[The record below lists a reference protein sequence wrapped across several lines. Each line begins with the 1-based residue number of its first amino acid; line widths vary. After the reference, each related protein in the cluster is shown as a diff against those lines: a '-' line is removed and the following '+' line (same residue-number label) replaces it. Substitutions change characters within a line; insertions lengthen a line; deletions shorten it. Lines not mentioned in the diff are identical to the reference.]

1 MRRHLLFVLLA
12 VALALGGSTRTAR
25 AQSLEQPRARQGYWI
40 GLGLLQMASHIDEKG
55 ENKGLYTGG
64 GFTFR
69 IGQLVTERLGLGM
82 LVEYGGLGKGSDKGS
97 AGGLTIEGS
106 MTLWRGLS
114 AHTGLGVGFVML
126 TDNNTK
132 EKELRGGGGSY
143 FLGGLSWDFYPLR
156 KRVSGGWAITP
167 TVDFRAMPD
176 GNIHAYSVFAALQVT
191 WWSGLP
197 RNMLILP
204 EE

>member
-1 MRRHLLFVLLA
+1 MRRHLLLMLL
-12 VALALGGSTRTAR
+12 ALALAVGATPRAAQ

-40 GLGLLQMASHIDEKG
+40 GLGLLQVVPHLTEKG
-55 ENKGLYTGG
+55 DSKGFYTGG
-64 GFTFR
+64 GFNFR
-69 IGQLVTERLGLGM
+69 IGQLITERLGLG
-82 LVEYGGLGKGSDKGS
+82 LLFEYAGLKKGADQGTI
-97 AGGLTIEGS
+97 GGLTLEGS

-114 AHTGLGVGFVML
+114 AHTGLGVGFVMV
-126 TDNNTK
+126 TDDNSK
-132 EKELRGGGGSY
+132 DKELRGGGGSY
-143 FLGGLSWDFYPLR
+143 FLGGLSWDFYPWR
-156 KRVSGGWAITP
+156 KRLTGGWAITP

-176 GNIHAYSVFAALQVT
+176 GNIHFYGVFAALQIT

>member
-12 VALALGGSTRTAR
+12 VALALGGSTRAAR
-25 AQSLEQPRARQGYWI
+25 AQSLEQPAARQGYWI
-40 GLGLLQMASHIDEKG
+40 GLGFLQVASKLREEGD
-55 ENKGLYTGG
+55 NKGLYTGR

-69 IGQLVTERLGLGM
+69 IGQLITQRLGLGM
-82 LVEYGGLGKGSDKGS
+82 LVEYSGVAKGNDKGS
-97 AGGLTIEGS
+97 TGGITLEGS

-114 AHTGLGVGFVML
+114 AHTGLGVGFIML
-126 TDNNTK
+126 TDHDSEK
-132 EKELRGGGGSY
+132 EELRGGGGSY
-143 FLGGLSWDFYPLR
+143 FLGGLSYDFYPWRNRLT
-156 KRVSGGWAITP
+156 GGWAITP
-167 TVDFRAMPD
+167 TVDFRVMPD
-176 GNIHAYSVFAALQVT
+176 GNINFYGVFASLQIT

>member
-1 MRRHLLFVLLA
+1 MRRHLLLMLL
-12 VALALGGSTRTAR
+12 ALALLVGGTTRAAR

-40 GLGLLQMASHIDEKG
+40 GLGLLYTASQLREDG
-55 ENKGLYTGG
+55 NKRLYTGS
-64 GFTFR
+64 GFNLR
-69 IGQLVTERLGLGM
+69 IGQLITERLGLG
-82 LVEYGGLGKGSDKGS
+82 LAFEYSGIAKGSDKGS
-97 AGGLTIEGS
+97 TGGLSLEGS

-114 AHTGLGVGFVML
+114 VHTGLGVGFVMV
-126 TDNNTK
+126 TDDDSRD
-132 EKELRGGGGSY
+132 KELRGGGGSY
-143 FLGGLSWDFYPLR
+143 FLGGISYDFYPWR
-156 KRVSGGWAITP
+156 KRLSGGWALTP

-176 GNIHAYSVFAALQVT
+176 GNIHAYTVLAGLQVT